1 MTTPNSFNT
10 AIQTALE
17 AAFEWYAADYPY
29 EMQSNYVP
37 YGDTYVNAGD
47 QPTDESE
54 EQCLET
60 FKETLDLD
68 LFVRNWL
75 LENADFRELVE
86 KQINAFRG

>member
-1 MTTPNSFNT
+1 MQQVNTYDMT
-10 AIQTALE
+10 IQTALKK
-17 AAFEWYAADYPY
+17 AFEQWEDDY
-29 EMQSNYVP
+29 EHETESNYVP
-37 YGDTYVNAGD
+37 YGDTYVNTGD
-47 QPTDESE
+47 EPTDESE

>member
-1 MTTPNSFNT
+1 MQQVNTYDMT
-10 AIQTALE
+10 IQTALKK
-17 AAFEWYAADYPY
+17 AFEQWEDDY
-29 EMQSNYVP
+29 EHETQSNMVP

-47 QPTDESE
+47 EPTDASE
-54 EQCLET
+54 ERCVED

>member
-1 MTTPNSFNT
+1 MTTTNPFDT
-10 AIQTALE
+10 AVQAALE
-17 AAFEWYAADYPY
+17 AAFDWYAADYPH
-29 EMQSNYVP
+29 EMQSNMVP

-47 QPTDESE
+47 EPTDESE
-54 EQCLET
+54 ERCVEG

-86 KQINAFRG
+86 EQINSFRG